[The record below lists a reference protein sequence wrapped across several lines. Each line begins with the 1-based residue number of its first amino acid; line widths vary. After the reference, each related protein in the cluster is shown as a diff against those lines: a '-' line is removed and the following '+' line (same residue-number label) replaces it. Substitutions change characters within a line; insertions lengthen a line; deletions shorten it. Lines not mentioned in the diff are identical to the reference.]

1 MINSL
6 WNIQKFISYLYE
18 LLKNDIYQLDCKV
31 MNFSSSFGIILDL
44 NLEHDDY
51 GMEHDDYGM

>member
-31 MNFSSSFGIILDL
+31 MNFSSCFGIILDL

>member
-1 MINSL
+1 
-6 WNIQKFISYLYE
+6 
-18 LLKNDIYQLDCKV
+18 